1 MAATTTLVHLLRPG
15 DEIIAVDD
23 IYGGTNRYF
32 NRVAAPFSN
41 LVITLSPLNDIEAF
55 KNQISEKTKV
65 NKFFHNFFL
74 FYLIFFSNQKD
85 GLVRNSN
92 KSNT

>member
-1 MAATTTLVHLLRPG
+1 MHLLRPG

-41 LVITLSPLNDIEAF
+41 LTITLSPLEDIAAF

-65 NKFFHNFFL
+65 LEEFYFLFNTFLNLFFL
-74 FYLIFFSNQKD
+74 Y
-85 GLVRNSN
+85 V
-92 KSNT
+92 

>member
-1 MAATTTLVHLLRPG
+1 MHLLRPG

-41 LVITLSPLNDIEAF
+41 LTITLSPLEDIAAF

-65 NKFFHNFFL
+65 LEEFYFL
-74 FYLIFFSNQKD
+74 FNPFFKFIFF
-85 GLVRNSN
+85 VR
-92 KSNT
+92 